1 MGSEGSWG
9 IGIVVSQWRSINF
22 MLEGFK
28 VTNANLA
35 YSRKLYFWAKLGA
48 YNILGFDQKGGN
60 SRFSGGTAAIGV
72 ERTTKVCSRN
82 NLDPKK
88 AIYFGGERCFLLSH
102 LSRGL

>member
-35 YSRKLYFWAKLGA
+35 FLGVV
-48 YNILGFDQKGGN
+48 GGV
-60 SRFSGGTAAIGV
+60 A
-72 ERTTKVCSRN
+72 
-82 NLDPKK
+82 
-88 AIYFGGERCFLLSH
+88 
-102 LSRGL
+102 

>member
-1 MGSEGSWG
+1 LELATWLGKVQVTHG
-9 IGIVVSQWRSINF
+9 ILENFGIS
-22 MLEGFK
+22 K
-28 VTNANLA
+28 VHNH
-35 YSRKLYFWAKLGA
+35 SRKLYFWAKLGA